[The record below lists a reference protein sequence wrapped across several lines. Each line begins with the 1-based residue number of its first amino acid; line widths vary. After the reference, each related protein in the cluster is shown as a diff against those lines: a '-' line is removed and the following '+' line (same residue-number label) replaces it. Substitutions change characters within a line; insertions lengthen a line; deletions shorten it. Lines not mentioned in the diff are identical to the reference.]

1 MNIIK
6 RVKQFFSEE
15 SLPLSGR
22 IFAPKTGE
30 FNNDLDMSYAAM
42 IKLSSDERVESILNL
57 VASTVQKS
65 FAGVYIRPTDRYLD
79 KVLDEGE
86 LEILNL
92 ADKFIVDLKVKQ
104 LFFDYAYNITLHGDV
119 FDRFT
124 KTQEG
129 IIELVPLPLNAIS
142 VIQDKNQDSV
152 KGSNVIV
159 MEANF
164 VQVKKSDNN
173 GWNVY
178 PISEILHISFNN
190 RRIWRKDI
198 EGRSTFGIWS
208 IPPMACLQHLVAWKK
223 KTIENDIIWK
233 NKLLPIRH
241 FMLSMPGIVAS
252 KYIGTQEQKIA
263 LATADGN
270 KLISNFKESVK
281 PEAADSD
288 LITSDTVKAAMLE
301 AKSTNYHAPNE
312 TIDQINNF
320 MNTPMGVPNSFLG
333 GNSGASQGIEMSAIF
348 NSIRIGKIAEDI
360 AIELTKVLKI
370 HLTILKP
377 GLKTT
382 IDRVAIHTNT
392 TLSIEKYELSKTALA
407 MSETGAV
414 TIRELRESLGLAPL
428 PALPKEAFPVS
439 TGDIKASKS
448 ELIKDIKA
456 EGIKSGVNNNSP
468 QGERNS
474 MEGS

>member
-1 MNIIK
+1 MNIFK

-22 IFAPKTGE
+22 IFAAKTGE
-30 FNNDLDMSYAAM
+30 FNNELDMSYAAM
-42 IKLSSDERVESILNL
+42 LKLSSDERVESILNL

-65 FAGVYIRPTDRYLD
+65 FSGVYIRPTDRYLD
-79 KVLDEGE
+79 QVLDEKE

-92 ADKFIVDLKVKQ
+92 CDKFIVDLKVKQ

-119 FDRFT
+119 FDRFS
-124 KTQEG
+124 KTQSG
-129 IIELVPLPLNAIS
+129 ITDLIPLPLNAIS
-142 VIQDKNQDSV
+142 VIQDKNQDSN
-152 KGSNVIV
+152 KGANIIV

-164 VQVKKSDNN
+164 VQVRKPNNN
-173 GWNVY
+173 GWDNY
-178 PISEILHISFNN
+178 PIDQILHISYNN
-190 RRIWRKDI
+190 RRVWRKDI
-198 EGRSTFGIWS
+198 EGRITFGIWS

-241 FMLSMPGIVAS
+241 FSLSMPGIVPS
-252 KYIGTQEQKIA
+252 KYIGTQDQKIA
-263 LATADGN
+263 LATADGK
-270 KLISNFKESVK
+270 KLINDFKESVK
-281 PEAADSD
+281 PETADSD
-288 LITSDTVKAAMLE
+288 LITSDTVKAEMLE

-360 AIELTKVLKI
+360 ATEITKVLKI
-370 HLTILKP
+370 HLIILKP
-377 GLKTT
+377 GLKDV

-392 TLSIEKYELSKTALA
+392 TLSIEKFELSKTALA

-414 TIRELRESLGLAPL
+414 TSREIRESLGLAPIPL
-428 PALPKEAFPVS
+428 LPKEAFPIS
-439 TGDIKASKS
+439 TGDTKASKK
-448 ELIKDIKA
+448 EMIKDIKA
-456 EGIKSGVNNNSP
+456 EGVKRGNNDSP
-468 QGERNS
+468 QGERNA
-474 MEGS
+474 MEGT